1 METKL
6 NTNKKSFW
14 WIFIM
19 SCVISGTLNF
29 IINNI
34 TGLEYNMSLDS
45 FTISK
50 LLLNLLM
57 SALCF
62 IPVYLLA
69 KRISNKKYGSLI
81 LETLFAAII
90 LLFTV
95 LVEFGSLVS
104 RFSIVHSICSLIIC
118 IICFI
123 WGINFIN
130 KKNMAIGVLLIS
142 TSSVTIFVNTILL
155 ILKARF

>member
-6 NTNKKSFW
+6 AANKKSFW
-14 WIFIM
+14 WIFIV
-19 SCVISGTLNF
+19 SCIISSILNF
-29 IINNI
+29 IVNKI
-34 TGLEYNMSLDS
+34 TGLEYNS

-95 LVEFGSLVS
+95 LTDLGIIVS
-104 RFSIVHSICSLIIC
+104 RSGMIHSICSLIIC
-118 IICFI
+118 MICFI

-130 KKNMAIGVLLIS
+130 KKNIAIGVLLIS
-142 TSSVTIFVNTILL
+142 ASSVSIFGNIILL
-155 ILKARF
+155 ILKTRC

>member
-14 WIFIM
+14 WIFII
-19 SCVISGTLNF
+19 SCIISSILNF
-29 IINNI
+29 IISKI
-34 TGLEYNMSLDS
+34 AGLEFNMSLDS

-50 LLLNLLM
+50 LLLNLLI

-95 LVEFGSLVS
+95 LVDFNIIVS
-104 RFSIVHSICSLIIC
+104 RSGMVQSIWSLIIC
-118 IICFI
+118 MICFM

-130 KKNMAIGVLLIS
+130 KKNIAIGVLLIS
-142 TSSVTIFVNTILL
+142 ASSVTIFVNIILL
-155 ILKARF
+155 LLKARF